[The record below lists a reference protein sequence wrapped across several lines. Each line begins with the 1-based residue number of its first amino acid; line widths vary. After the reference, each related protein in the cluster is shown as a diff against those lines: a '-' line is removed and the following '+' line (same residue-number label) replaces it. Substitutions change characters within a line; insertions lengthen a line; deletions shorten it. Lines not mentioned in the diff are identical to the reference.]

1 MIGKFHYKIF
11 GLNYDLIKEIENK
24 LVNADVTLK
33 IRSFT
38 DTSIDLT
45 ITGDVDKI
53 NEIFN
58 EYHNLI
64 TFDVK
69 PE

>member
-1 MIGKFHYKIF
+1 
-11 GLNYDLIKEIENK
+11 LNFDLIKEIEDK
-24 LVNADVTLK
+24 LANADVTLK
-33 IRSFT
+33 ICSFT

-45 ITGDVDKI
+45 LTGDVDKI

-64 TFDVK
+64 TSELK